1 MIRKEI
7 AIEKPSRKNINIRLE
22 IPKVVLNC
30 QIKVK
35 AVCSILVTL
44 ERITSFVRAFF
55 HGKTICFT
63 AKFYLGILFD
73 LK

>member
-7 AIEKPSRKNINIRLE
+7 AIENQAEKNINIRLE

-35 AVCSILVTL
+35 AVCSI
-44 ERITSFVRAFF
+44 
-55 HGKTICFT
+55 
-63 AKFYLGILFD
+63 
-73 LK
+73 

>member
-55 HGKTICFT
+55 MEKRFALQRNFIWVYF
-63 AKFYLGILFD
+63 LI
-73 LK
+73 

>member
-7 AIEKPSRKNINIRLE
+7 AIENQAEKNINILE

-35 AVCSILVTL
+35 AVCSI
-44 ERITSFVRAFF
+44 
-55 HGKTICFT
+55 
-63 AKFYLGILFD
+63 
-73 LK
+73 